1 MTDHAIILSMIER
14 VDPSDS
20 AALDEIDA
28 LVEFYL
34 LGEIFPRDESGRR
47 RNSRGWHIA
56 ETVRYTRSRD
66 MLKAIRPDGWFIGD
80 CFYRPEKSEYK
91 CSLYKPVNSFKGD
104 GWAVADHLPTEE
116 LAELHAI
123 IQAIA
128 YERAQ

>member
-20 AALDEIDA
+20 AALDEIDLA
-28 LVEFYL
+28 VEFYL

-47 RNSRGWHIA
+47 RSKQGWHVA

-66 MLKAIRPDGWFIGD
+66 MLKAIRPEGWEFDMMSHEGTYQYYGAGDDGEVWS
-80 CFYRPEKSEYK
+80 PANP
-91 CSLYKPVNSFKGD
+91 SLG
-104 GWAVADHLPTEE
+104 AEE

-128 YERAQ
+128 CERARE